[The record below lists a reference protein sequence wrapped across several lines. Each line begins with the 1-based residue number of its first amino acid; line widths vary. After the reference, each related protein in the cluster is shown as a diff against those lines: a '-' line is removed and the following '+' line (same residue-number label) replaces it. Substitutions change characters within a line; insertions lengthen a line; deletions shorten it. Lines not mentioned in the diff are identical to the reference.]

1 MVCSLQVH
9 WGSRRWVFYAY
20 VVCVCVCV
28 CVCGSNSG
36 NYKLTVVERVE
47 DKNRDHGIQI
57 RICKGYVAIV
67 AGNGMIIII
76 IIRIRKSSSPSYLPV
91 YS

>member
-1 MVCSLQVH
+1 MGFLHLCGV
-9 WGSRRWVFYAY
+9 R
-20 VVCVCVCV
+20 VCVCVCV

-57 RICKGYVAIV
+57 RICKGSVASC
-67 AGNGMIIII
+67 G
-76 IIRIRKSSSPSYLPV
+76 
-91 YS
+91 

>member
-1 MVCSLQVH
+1 MCSLQVH
-9 WGSRRWVFYAY
+9 WGSRRWVFLRL
-20 VVCVCVCV
+20 CGVCV

-57 RICKGYVAIV
+57 RICKGSVAIV
-67 AGNGMIIII
+67 AGNGMII
-76 IIRIRKSSSPSYLPV
+76 V
-91 YS
+91 